1 MRRSQLSKLSRPT
14 GESRTTVA
22 ALFEISVSTA
32 PHSIA
37 HLLDGRSPIL
47 RCVFE
52 FQSEHSLFNAPE
64 PCSWLLE
71 CERAR
76 AKSDV
81 TWPST
86 GPRVR
91 AFKPIGAHRSLSQE
105 NDNDDDKLGHTAHS
119 RLVPAKKND
128 DKDNMSWVCPL
139 CSHLSHSETFAP
151 RAERYSTHGT

>member
-1 MRRSQLSKLSRPT
+1 LPLRRSHLSKLSRPT

-37 HLLDGRSPIL
+37 HFAGWTFAHFKVRFRVSKRAL
-47 RCVFE
+47 
-52 FQSEHSLFNAPE
+52 SLQR

-86 GPRVR
+86 GLRVR